1 MISELAR
8 EGLRRCT
15 DKGQKMNDTQHRY
28 PIETDTKGKANM
40 EDGEQ
45 DKKKT
50 WKQLIICRH
59 RHQFPARSP
68 ILLLTCTE
76 PRYEPSSP

>member
-28 PIETDTKGKANM
+28 PIETDIKGKPNM
-40 EDGEQ
+40 EDREQ
-45 DKKKT
+45 DKKEHGNNSSSVVIVINS
-50 WKQLIICRH
+50 QH
-59 RHQFPARSP
+59 V
-68 ILLLTCTE
+68 
-76 PRYEPSSP
+76 PRFFY

>member
-8 EGLRRCT
+8 EGLGRCT

-45 DKKKT
+45 DKKKHGNNSSSVVIVINS
-50 WKQLIICRH
+50 QH
-59 RHQFPARSP
+59 V
-68 ILLLTCTE
+68 
-76 PRYEPSSP
+76 PRFFY